1 MLLALG
7 VQRVG
12 RLDLGRA
19 TGWFLV
25 LLGVHTCTVSAIFL
39 LNGTWTT
46 APEAGLLA
54 LAGLAGAAVLS
65 TLLALPRA
73 GARGEAGSSNAVPA
87 EAVLAV
93 D

>member
-1 MLLALG
+1 
-7 VQRVG
+7 
-12 RLDLGRA
+12 
-19 TGWFLV
+19 
-25 LLGVHTCTVSAIFL
+25 
-39 LNGTWTT
+39 
-46 APEAGLLA
+46 
-54 LAGLAGAAVLS
+54 VLS